1 MSGEARFR
9 GRLGLRVGGDKKH
22 LAAAGFLQPK
32 IGARV
37 ELDNLHALL
46 QQSDE
51 GQEQIAVA
59 AVLVEPLGR
68 RVGGRDHHG
77 AGGEER

>member
-1 MSGEARFR
+1 MGGEARLR
-9 GRLGLRVGGDKKH
+9 GRLGLLVVGDKKH
-22 LAAAGFLQPK
+22 LAAACLLQPK

-37 ELDNLHALL
+37 ELDDLHALL

-51 GQEQIAVA
+51 GQEKIAVA

-68 RVGGRDHHG
+68 RVGGRDHHD

>member
-1 MSGEARFR
+1 MGVEARLRRRR
-9 GRLGLRVGGDKKH
+9 GHWVDGDKKYF
-22 LAAAGFLQPK
+22 AGASLLRPK

-37 ELDNLHALL
+37 ELDDLHALL
-46 QQSDE
+46 QKSDE

-59 AVLVEPLGR
+59 AVFVKPLGR
-68 RVGGRDHHG
+68 RVGGRDHHD